1 MPELTYTSNRSVSG
15 VLLSRNPSD
24 IWNLTFCSWCWCSAY
39 WIWRRQSRP
48 SFHACPKPRKRE
60 HKLLLIR
67 HSAICISH
75 GFVLVEVEGWKSTSS
90 CQHLPNITLSW
101 QVSLQSFPNYISR
114 ILHFQSQVRLIP
126 LKNKSIQPL
135 KELEGT
141 RIIPKR
147 DVQLSNLKTKIMFR

>member
-60 HKLLLIR
+60 QKLLLIR

-114 ILHFQSQVRLIP
+114 ISALSKPGKTDTLKKQIHTTPERVRGNKNYSQKRRTAIK
-126 LKNKSIQPL
+126 LKN
-135 KELEGT
+135 
-141 RIIPKR
+141 
-147 DVQLSNLKTKIMFR
+147 